1 MTRSSWT
8 GALARAVLLLIVTSV
23 LLPGMVNAG
32 QTYDGF
38 GFFRKDLPPLR
49 DARVWVLQGTRLVGG
64 GCRYLF
70 TTQATEIPSEGWT
83 IRSIALDPAGCR
95 KLMEEGRPTER
106 TLRDGQTTVAVTE
119 RTSADSGA
127 PSSYGVTAT
136 RGAWQRV
143 VWRDVAG
150 ILVNA
155 DLTQINW
162 TYNGSSVS
170 GGTTTG
176 GWFFNTATGWQLGN
190 HGGSGAYGS
199 GNAYYLGNTYA
210 TFSNSQFCA
219 PLPTVYT
226 YYYNNR
232 VWGHK
237 DGTATRSQS
246 SDSVD
251 DCLRLHVDIEAGYGQ
266 WS

>member
-1 MTRSSWT
+1 MTRYRRT
-8 GALARAVLLLIVTSV
+8 NALARAVLLLTVASA
-23 LLPGMVNAG
+23 LFPGLVNAS
-32 QTYDGF
+32 QTPDGF
-38 GFFRKDLPPLR
+38 GFFRRDLPPLR
-49 DARVWVLQGTRLVGG
+49 DTRVWVLQGTRLVGG

-70 TTQATEIPSEGWT
+70 TTQATEIPAEGWI

-106 TLRDGQTTVAVTE
+106 TRPDGLTTVVVTE
-119 RTSADSGA
+119 TTSANSA
-127 PSSYGVTAT
+127 SSSSYGVSAT

-143 VWRDVAG
+143 VWRDVG
-150 ILVNA
+150 GLLVNA

-162 TYNGSSVS
+162 TYNGLSVS
-170 GGTTTG
+170 GGSTTG

-190 HGGSGAYGS
+190 HGGSGVYGS
-199 GNAYYLGNTYA
+199 GSAYYLGNTYA

-226 YYYNNR
+226 YYYYNR
-232 VWGHK
+232 VWGQK